1 MKRRIIS
8 SSPTRNNS
16 TQNASKFNPSLIGSN
31 RSEIQVPSDF
41 YSPRNFPF
49 ILKCKRYRRNPEGA
63 VERESQQI
71 SRRKNGTC
79 VRHWNGSRFK
89 TSRPREVPSGRMKNR
104 RNLRSPPRPRA
115 EEYTRNRPH
124 LLRRSWIGAPP
135 RTKIVLPRINSRYY
149 SHTDAGRSCLCARKG
164 RASMCVL
171 DTYRQS
177 EIYVAR
183 GESGALKYYRF
194 ASRARVCIFMRG
206 PADEDGNTERETKWR
221 KGEREREA

>member
-8 SSPTRNNS
+8 SSSTRNNS

-79 VRHWNGSRFK
+79 VRHWSRFK
-89 TSRPREVPSGRMKNR
+89 TSRPRKVPSGRMKNR
-104 RNLRSPPRPRA
+104 RNLRGPSRGIHAKSSPSP
-115 EEYTRNRPH
+115 
-124 LLRRSWIGAPP
+124 SS
-135 RTKIVLPRINSRYY
+135 IVDRC
-149 SHTDAGRSCLCARKG
+149 TA
-164 RASMCVL
+164 
-171 DTYRQS
+171 
-177 EIYVAR
+177 
-183 GESGALKYYRF
+183 
-194 ASRARVCIFMRG
+194 
-206 PADEDGNTERETKWR
+206 ADENRITAYQFTILFAHRCGPLVSVRAKRPCVYVCFGYVSTK
-221 KGEREREA
+221 

>member
-79 VRHWNGSRFK
+79 VRHWSGSRFK

-104 RNLRSPPRPRA
+104 RNLRSPPRPLARN
-115 EEYTRNRPH
+115 TREIVPISFVDRGSVH
-124 LLRRSWIGAPP
+124 RR
-135 RTKIVLPRINSRYY
+135 
-149 SHTDAGRSCLCARKG
+149 GRKS
-164 RASMCVL
+164 
-171 DTYRQS
+171 
-177 EIYVAR
+177 
-183 GESGALKYYRF
+183 YYRVSIHDIIRTPMR
-194 ASRARVCIFMRG
+194 AARVC
-206 PADEDGNTERETKWR
+206 AREKAVRLCVFWIRIDKVKFTSLGAR
-221 KGEREREA
+221 AAH